1 MIGLEH
7 PKKIHTKPKEITQN
21 DDLKILNKMLKE
33 VEDEKSIEEIQEAI
47 NLNEKLQS
55 MTIPQL
61 DIVRKKRQVTSVNC
75 KECDDQLG
83 VIEDLIIELLQN
95 ITITTETLD
104 YLNQKISIYG
114 APSSGTSKT
123 LYDILKNIANTTTA
137 QINLLE
143 YQLTVLQDQQI
154 QTKSDFHTYCSH
166 IGATE
171 TPTSE

>member
-7 PKKIHTKPKEITQN
+7 HKKIHTKPNEITQN
-21 DDLKILNKMLKE
+21 DDLMILNKMLKE
-33 VEDEKSIEEIQEAI
+33 VGDEKSIEEIQEAI

-55 MTIPQL
+55 MTIPQF

-137 QINLLE
+137 QLNLLE